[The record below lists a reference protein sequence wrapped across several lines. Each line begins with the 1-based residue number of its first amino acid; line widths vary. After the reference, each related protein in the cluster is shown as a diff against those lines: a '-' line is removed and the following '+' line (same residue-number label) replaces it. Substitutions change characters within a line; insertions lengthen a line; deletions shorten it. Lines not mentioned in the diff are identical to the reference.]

1 MTEMTW
7 MIGMT
12 LINGIIEMIRITGKT
27 LTTRTTGTTAGLL
40 AELG

>member
-1 MTEMTW
+1 

-12 LINGIIEMIRITGKT
+12 LINGIIEMTRTTGKT